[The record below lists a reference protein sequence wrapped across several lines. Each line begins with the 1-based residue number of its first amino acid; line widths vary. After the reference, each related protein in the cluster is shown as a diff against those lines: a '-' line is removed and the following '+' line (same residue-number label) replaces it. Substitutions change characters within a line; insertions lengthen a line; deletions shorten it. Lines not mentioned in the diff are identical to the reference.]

1 MPFTCGNRA
10 HRPHCILNR
19 ASAPAASLLFVALHF
34 FPIRN
39 VTCVSG
45 HHLEAST
52 CGPRGL
58 SLPISHPTLAPLKA
72 SHRLNPHHPHTLPVP
87 VLPSQPQP
95 HSSSCGL
102 SGHHLLQEAPPGCL
116 SSMGPPFTVHTQ
128 VTAALPLSL
137 LAGGW
142 GCLLHS
148 RVSGP
153 STASAQ
159 SRHFVSDMENF
170 LTALSRCCRDKTLL
184 DFQWPPAQCIT
195 GTPQCEVPSC
205 LLSVFAHSPGRDHSN
220 SSLHH
225 PA

>member
-1 MPFTCGNRA
+1 MSVCCCFCRWGGVGGWAGAALAPSPGAGPNLSPTETSVPFTCGNRA
-10 HRPHCILNR
+10 HRPRCILNQ

-58 SLPISHPTLAPLKA
+58 SLPISRPTLAPLKA

-102 SGHHLLQEAPPGCL
+102 SGHHLLQEAPLGVCHPWGPRSLSTLGSRLLFLCL
-116 SSMGPPFTVHTQ
+116 SWLEGGGAFF
-128 VTAALPLSL
+128 TAAC
-137 LAGGW
+137 LAPARPQ
-142 GCLLHS
+142 H
-148 RVSGP
+148 R
-153 STASAQ
+153 A
-159 SRHFVSDMENF
+159 D
-170 LTALSRCCRDKTLL
+170 AL
-184 DFQWPPAQCIT
+184 
-195 GTPQCEVPSC
+195 
-205 LLSVFAHSPGRDHSN
+205 
-220 SSLHH
+220 
-225 PA
+225 

>member
-1 MPFTCGNRA
+1 MGTECSGPR
-10 HRPHCILNR
+10 CILNR
-19 ASAPAASLLFVALHF
+19 ASTPAASLLVVALHF

-39 VTCVSG
+39 VTYVSG
-45 HHLEAST
+45 RHLEAST

-58 SLPISHPTLAPLKA
+58 SLPISRPTLAPPKA

-95 HSSSCGL
+95 HSSSCGS
-102 SGHHLLQEAPPGCL
+102 SGHHLLQEAPPGVCRPRGPRSL
-116 SSMGPPFTVHTQ
+116 ST
-128 VTAALPLSL
+128 LSL
-137 LAGGW
+137 LAGGR

-159 SRHFVSDMENF
+159 SRHFVSDMENC

-195 GTPQCEVPSC
+195 GTPQCEVP
-205 LLSVFAHSPGRDHSN
+205 
-220 SSLHH
+220 
-225 PA
+225 